1 MPDGEYINMTRHF
14 VSIRINLKGS
24 PQFHLRNVGGGSKP
38 YMHVTLTDDRGQTSF
53 SSAKTKHHREKPNA
67 QIKGKISLEQ
77 VDENQPNICW
87 F

>member
-1 MPDGEYINMTRHF
+1 
-14 VSIRINLKGS
+14 
-24 PQFHLRNVGGGSKP
+24 
-38 YMHVTLTDDRGQTSF
+38 MHVTLTDDRGQTSF